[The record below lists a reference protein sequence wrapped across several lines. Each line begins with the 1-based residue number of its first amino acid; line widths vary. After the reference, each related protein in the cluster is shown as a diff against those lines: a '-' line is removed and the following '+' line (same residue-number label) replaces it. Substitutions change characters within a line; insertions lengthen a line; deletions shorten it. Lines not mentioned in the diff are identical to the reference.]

1 MVQVEEKKL
10 AELIKKAYKFEW
22 LNQLKVE
29 DLFDEKGISLGDS
42 TYNEYYKYDD
52 MSDKEVIEDYL

>member
-22 LNQLKVE
+22 LNQSNVE